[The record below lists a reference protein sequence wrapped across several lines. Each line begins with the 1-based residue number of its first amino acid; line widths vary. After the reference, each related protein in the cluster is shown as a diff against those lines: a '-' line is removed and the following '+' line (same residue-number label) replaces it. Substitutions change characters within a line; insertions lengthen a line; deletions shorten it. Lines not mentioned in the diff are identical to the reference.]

1 MEPLDALNR
10 IAFLL
15 ERSGADTYKVRAFRN
30 AARAVAD
37 IDAATLSALAAAG
50 RLQTIEGIGK
60 STALVITE
68 VLDGKVPE
76 RLTQLEETP
85 DDVVLD
91 APAEE
96 LLGSLRGDCHSHSDW
111 SDGGSPIREMAE
123 AARELG
129 HEYLVLTDHSA
140 RLTVAHGLNAERLHA
155 QLDVVADLNEEL
167 APFRLLTGI
176 EVDILEDGSLDQE
189 LELLAELDVVVAS
202 VHSKLRMEAPAMTER
217 MLAAIES
224 PHTDILGHCTGRLI
238 TGRGR
243 AQSTFDAD
251 AVFTA
256 CARTG
261 TAVEINSRPERQDP
275 PQDLLRRAVSLG
287 CSFAIDTDA
296 HAPGQLGW
304 LGRGCAKAVDAD
316 VPRRAHRQPEPG
328 RRPPGLGGNPCR
340 LTQVMLPV
348 RPPVAPMLAKLAR
361 ELPRGPGLFYEPKWD
376 GFRCIVFRDGDDV
389 ELGSRNEKPLTRY
402 FPELVDALRRE
413 LPERCVLDGEI
424 VIVGPHGLEF
434 DALSQRIHPAEKRIR
449 LLAESTPAS
458 FVAFDLLAEGDRSF
472 LEAPYARAAR
482 RAGDGAA
489 EGPPA
494 DPRHAGHRGPRRG
507 GGLVLTLRGCG
518 ARRRRGQG
526 RGADLPARQAGD
538 GQGQAPAHRRLRG
551 GGLPHAQGR
560 CRRGLAALGAVRS
573 LRDAAPRRRGVRL
586 QRGTP
591 ARAGHRGRAI
601 PGGRPGRSPLGGLGR
616 SADGWAGARGPGTAG
631 TPGRT

>member
-1 MEPLDALNR
+1 VEPLDALNR

-37 IDAATLSALAAAG
+37 VDTGTLSTLARAG

-60 STALVITE
+60 STAQVITE
-68 VLDGKVPE
+68 ALDGKVPE

-96 LLGSLRGDCHSHSDW
+96 LLGALRGDCHSHSDW

-140 RLTVAHGLNAERLHA
+140 RLTVAHGLNAERLRA
-155 QLDVVADLNEEL
+155 QLDVLADLNEEL

-189 LELLAELDVVVAS
+189 VELLAELDVVVAS

-243 AQSTFDAD
+243 AQSTFDAE
-251 AVFTA
+251 AVFAA

-275 PQDLLRRAVSLG
+275 PQDLLRQAVSIG

-304 LGRGCAKAVDAD
+304 LGRGCAKAVDAE
-316 VPRRAHRQPEPG
+316 VPPG
-328 RRPPGLGGNPCR
+328 RIVN
-340 LTQVMLPV
+340 
-348 RPPVAPMLAKLAR
+348 
-361 ELPRGPGLFYEPKWD
+361 RGA
-376 GFRCIVFRDGDDV
+376 V
-389 ELGSRNEKPLTRY
+389 N
-402 FPELVDALRRE
+402 
-413 LPERCVLDGEI
+413 
-424 VIVGPHGLEF
+424 
-434 DALSQRIHPAEKRIR
+434 
-449 LLAESTPAS
+449 
-458 FVAFDLLAEGDRSF
+458 DLLAW
-472 LEAPYARAAR
+472 
-482 RAGDGAA
+482 AGT
-489 EGPPA
+489 
-494 DPRHAGHRGPRRG
+494 HAG
-507 GGLVLTLRGCG
+507 
-518 ARRRRGQG
+518 
-526 RGADLPARQAGD
+526 
-538 GQGQAPAHRRLRG
+538 
-551 GGLPHAQGR
+551 
-560 CRRGLAALGAVRS
+560 
-573 LRDAAPRRRGVRL
+573 
-586 QRGTP
+586 
-591 ARAGHRGRAI
+591 
-601 PGGRPGRSPLGGLGR
+601 
-616 SADGWAGARGPGTAG
+616 
-631 TPGRT
+631 